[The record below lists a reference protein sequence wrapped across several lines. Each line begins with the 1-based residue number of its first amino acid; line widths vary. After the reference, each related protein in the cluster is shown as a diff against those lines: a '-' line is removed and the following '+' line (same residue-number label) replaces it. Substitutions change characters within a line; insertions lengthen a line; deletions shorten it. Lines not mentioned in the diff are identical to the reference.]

1 MELIFFDKL
10 FYEKLWGGNRLAKYF
25 DTALAGDK
33 IGECWTVSGH
43 PNGDSTV
50 INGRYKGRTLSW
62 LWQHEKSIFGNLK
75 GATFPLLIKI
85 IDAKEDLSVQVHPN
99 DHYAHRHENGERGKT
114 ECWYI
119 LECEEGAE
127 LILGH
132 HASHIDEMEAMIRE
146 ERWGELLKKKK
157 IRPGDFLYIPA
168 GTIHS
173 IGKGTLLLEIQQSSD
188 VTYRVFDFNRLE
200 GGRPRKLDISK
211 SLDVITIPHQDYA
224 STPQISHMAGGSQTC
239 LVAKEHFTVWKL
251 TVSENLIFEHDETF
265 KLASVIKGSGRVA
278 GIEVKKGDH
287 FMVPHQFGSMKIAGE
302 MEIIL
307 AHL

>member
-1 MELIFFDKL
+1 MELLFLDKL
-10 FYEKLWGGNRLAKYF
+10 FYEKIWGGNRLAKYF
-25 DTALAGDK
+25 DTTLASDK

-43 PNGDSTV
+43 PNGDSTI
-50 INGRYKGRTLSW
+50 INGMHEGRTLSW

-99 DHYAHRHENGERGKT
+99 DHYAHHYENGERGKT

-119 LECEEGAE
+119 LDCEEGAE

-132 HASHIDEMEAMIRE
+132 RAANKNEMETMIRE
-146 ERWGELLKKKK
+146 ERWEELLKKKRIK
-157 IRPGDFLYIPA
+157 PGDFLYIPA

-200 GGRPRKLDISK
+200 EGKPRKLDIHK
-211 SLDVITIPHQDYA
+211 SLDVISIPHQDHE
-224 STPQISHMAGGSQTC
+224 SIPQMVHVAGGCQTR
-239 LVAKEHFTVWKL
+239 LVATEHFTVWKL
-251 TVSENLIFEHDETF
+251 AVSGNQIFEHDEIF
-265 KLASVIKGSGRVA
+265 KLVSVIKGSGHVA
-278 GIEVKKGDH
+278 GIEVNKGDH
-287 FMVPHQFGSMKIAGE
+287 FIVPQQFGSMKMAGE
-302 MEIIL
+302 MEMIV